1 MLLTARNLS
10 SPSALPPFGYRRV
23 TGRLAEISGSGRL
36 SVASSLLA
44 EAQQEGELCGW
55 ISTTLHTVFPPD
67 LENNGVDLSLLYFF
81 WIDTPGGATKALEY
95 LLRSEAF
102 GLVIL
107 DMSKHPG
114 VQDGISGRL
123 MRLAGKVRCGV
134 VALSDLQDAPQSIF
148 GSLTSLRI
156 NTRLEPASD
165 GRLAVALTA
174 ERDRSAAP
182 HWRRRLTYHAPTGL
196 H

>member
-1 MLLTARNLS
+1 MLLPAKKLS
-10 SPSALPPFGYRRV
+10 SPSDLPPFGYRRIAGKLV
-23 TGRLAEISGSGRL
+23 EISGSGQL
-36 SVASSLLA
+36 SLVASLLA

-67 LENNGVDLSLLYFF
+67 LERNGVDLSLLYFF
-81 WIDTPGGATKALEY
+81 WIDTPTGATKALEY

-102 GLVIL
+102 GLVVL

-114 VQDGISGRL
+114 IPDGIAGRL

-134 VALSDLQDAPQSIF
+134 VALSALKDSTQSIF

-156 NTRLEPASD
+156 NTRLEPAPE
-165 GRLAVALTA
+165 GLLYVTLTA
-174 ERDRSAAP
+174 ERDRTTAP
-182 HWRRRLTYHAPTGL
+182 QWRRRLTYHAPTGL
-196 H
+196 R